1 MSTVATKPMTAEEF
15 FLTEEY
21 EDGKYELVK
30 GEIEF
35 MPPPGFRHGEVQTNI
50 AFIIKLFLKSHRLGR
65 IVTESG
71 ALTERD
77 PDTVRGPDV
86 SFYSAERLPFGV
98 EVIAYHDLPPD
109 LCVEVRSPS
118 DTKSE
123 LRAKAHEYLAG
134 GVKLVWVVDP
144 EARTVTSYDS
154 RLKSTV
160 LEAEAT
166 LAAESVLPG
175 FSCLVSDFF
184 NG

>member
-35 MPPPGFRHGEVQTNI
+35 MPPPGFRHGEVQTTI

-118 DTKSE
+118 DTKVG

-144 EARTVTSYDS
+144 EDHSVTVYDS
-154 RLKSTV
+154 KLKSTV

-166 LAAESVLPG
+166 LTADAVLPG